1 MEYITDIADAF
12 LNKKRIRTQSY
23 RGSLLVTTCSIENAN
38 ISSSNKIII
47 APISYTSSIKSIKVA
62 ALDSSIKSI
71 KVATPDSP
79 IININIGILGE
90 DKKIISDKAFGEN
103 ISIMSTTS
111 WQELLAP
118 AFSTETIYERLHAT
132 AESTFEEYKNNRYGL
147 VYINVDPGNTPGNA
161 EFDSLYFK
169 LQYVDGAPSD
179 APLNSKTIDKASKI
193 DDGVI

>member
-23 RGSLLVTTCSIENAN
+23 RGSLLVTTCNVKDAI

-62 ALDSSIKSI
+62 
-71 KVATPDSP
+71 TPASP

-90 DKKIISDKAFGEN
+90 DKQVISNNAFGEN
-103 ISIMSTTS
+103 IPLLATTS

-118 AFSTETIYERLHAT
+118 AFSTETIYERLHDT
-132 AESTFEEYKNNRYGL
+132 AESTFEKYKNNRYGL
-147 VYINVDPGNTPGNA
+147 VYINANTENA
-161 EFDSLYFK
+161 GFASLYFK